1 MTRAGTDDVW
11 RERVEDARRDLA
23 VVAAVK
29 ALVPAGDAGAP
40 AWGEVVARAAALPA
54 CTCRE
59 TRPTTT
65 QETAWPL
72 PIRRRRTS

>member
-1 MTRAGTDDVW
+1 MW
-11 RERVEDARRDLA
+11 RERVEEARRELE

-29 ALVPAGDAGAP
+29 ALVPVGDAGAP
-40 AWGEVVARAAALPA
+40 AWHDVVERAAALPV

-59 TRPTTT
+59 SRPSTTA

-72 PIRRRRTS
+72 PIRSRRTS